1 MAEGFEALET
11 QGGRVVVILH
21 PGCTASREE
30 ILDLLEQAGVDSSNV
45 TFVIPGEAC
54 ELSGLETA
62 TIVIPLNADSCE
74 APELEDAGRH
84 CGQAGGNVVVIIE
97 KGFGYP
103 GLHPIAEKY
112 GTQCSWSAD
121 DLERCISSEGAAAE
135 PSDSEGNPVSRSG
148 GKQVNC

>member
-11 QGGRVVVILH
+11 QDGRVVVVLH

-30 ILDLLEQAGVDSSNV
+30 ILDLLEQAGVDRSKV
-45 TFVIPGEAC
+45 TFVSPEEAC
-54 ELSGLETA
+54 ELSGLEAA
-62 TIVIPLNADSCE
+62 TIVILLNAENYE
-74 APELEDAGRH
+74 APELEDTGRH

-97 KGFGYP
+97 GGSDYP

-112 GTQCSWSAD
+112 GTQCSWSAA
-121 DLERCISSEGAAAE
+121 DLERCISNEGAAE
-135 PSDSEGNPVSRSG
+135 PSDSEGKPVSRSG

>member
-11 QGGRVVVILH
+11 QAGRIVVVLH
-21 PGCTASREE
+21 PGCTASREQ
-30 ILDLLEQAGVDSSNV
+30 ILDLLEQAGVDRSNV
-45 TFVIPGEAC
+45 TFVSPEEAC
-54 ELSGLETA
+54 ELSGLEAA
-62 TIVIPLNADSCE
+62 TIVIPLNAESCE
-74 APELEDAGRH
+74 APELENAGRH

-97 KGFGYP
+97 GGFGYP

-121 DLERCISSEGAAAE
+121 DLERCISSEGEAE
-135 PSDSEGNPVSRSG
+135 PRDSEGKPVSRSS

>member
-11 QGGRVVVILH
+11 QDGRVVVVIH
-21 PGCTASREE
+21 PGCTASQEE
-30 ILDLLEQAGVDSSNV
+30 ILDLLEQAGIDRSNV
-45 TFVIPGEAC
+45 TFVGPE
-54 ELSGLETA
+54 EVLEWSGLEAA
-62 TIVIPLNADSCE
+62 TIIIPLNAESCD
-74 APELEDAGRH
+74 APELENAGRH

-97 KGFGYP
+97 GSFGYP

-121 DLERCISSEGAAAE
+121 DLKRCISTEGPTE
-135 PSDSEGNPVSRSG
+135 PSDSEGRPVSRSG